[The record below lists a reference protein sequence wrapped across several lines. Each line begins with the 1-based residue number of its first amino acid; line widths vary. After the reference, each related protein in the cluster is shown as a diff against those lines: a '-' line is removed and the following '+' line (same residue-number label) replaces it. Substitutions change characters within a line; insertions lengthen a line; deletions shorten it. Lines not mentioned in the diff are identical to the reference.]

1 MNRKI
6 VILVTLITLF
16 ALLVTSC
23 APAAPQA
30 ATKKIKLAVVLPGV
44 ITDADYNSLAYI
56 ALTAAKE
63 DMGIETAY
71 SESVAVPDVERVM
84 REYVDNGFNLIW
96 THGGQFITQTQ
107 KLAGEFKDVTFI
119 GEGDA
124 AVKDMPEN
132 MWMIDRNFHI
142 GFYAIGVLAAKAS
155 KTGKIGY
162 IAGQTLPFSYAEVHA
177 MQQAIQDQNLKVDL
191 KTVWSGDFNDPTKG
205 RQVADAMIADGIDVL
220 VCSLNLGA
228 MGVFEAVK
236 AQPGKALVIAK
247 YIDKSK
253 YAPDAYITAL
263 LYDFKGP
270 LKEIIT
276 KVQNGEKGQYYP
288 LGFQTGVALQTPL
301 TNVSPEVGTDVTK
314 IIDDIKAGKIEV
326 KKDVEPIK

>member
-1 MNRKI
+1 MKRS
-6 VILVTLITLF
+6 VLLMVSLVTLLS
-16 ALLVTSC
+16 LLMSSC
-23 APAAPQA
+23 APAAPQETA
-30 ATKKIKLAVVLPGV
+30 KKIKLAVVLPGV

-56 ALTAAKE
+56 ALTGVKE
-63 DMGIETAY
+63 EMGIETAY
-71 SESVAVPDVERVM
+71 SESVPVPDVERVM
-84 REYVDNGFNLIW
+84 REYVDNGFNVIW

-107 KLAGEFKDVTFI
+107 KLATEFKDVTFI

-124 AVKDMPEN
+124 PVENMPEN

-142 GFYAIGVLAAKAS
+142 GYYAIGALAAKAS

-177 MQQAIQDQNLKVDL
+177 MQQALKDQNLNVEL

-205 RQVADAMIADGIDVL
+205 RQVADAMMADGIDVL
-220 VCSLNLGA
+220 VCSLNLGV

-236 AQPGKALVIAK
+236 AQPGKALVTAK
-247 YIDKSK
+247 YIDKAQ
-253 YAPDAYITAL
+253 YAPEAYITAL

-270 LKEIIT
+270 LKEMIT
-276 KVQNGEKGQYYP
+276 KIQAGEKGAYYP

-301 TNVSPEVGTDVTK
+301 TNVSPEVGEYVEK
-314 IIDDIKAGKIEV
+314 IVDDIKSGKIEV
-326 KKDVEPIK
+326 VKDITPIK